1 MHLAMSSIC
10 MILPHQVNAIKH
22 VTQLYTIFFRL
33 LPKSFLSAVSSSQQT
48 MRDSIKQLLTESSV
62 DLHIAMSTDPSSI
75 AVLLYSSLFI
85 GDSTL
90 NYVRTAVGVS
100 NHDKAFRVLD
110 DCRSNI
116 LSHPNPKDRLMKFIV
131 ILKDSQPTTRLV
143 AMRIEEK
150 VGRTISLHLDV

>member
-1 MHLAMSSIC
+1 
-10 MILPHQVNAIKH
+10 
-22 VTQLYTIFFRL
+22 
-33 LPKSFLSAVSSSQQT
+33 
-48 MRDSIKQLLTESSV
+48 MRHYIKQLLTESSV

-85 GDSTL
+85 SDSTL
-90 NYVRTAVGVS
+90 NYVRTATGMS

-116 LSHPNPKDRLMKFIV
+116 LSHSNPKDRLREFIV
-131 ILKDSQPTTRLV
+131 KLKDSQPSTRLV

-150 VGRTISLHLDV
+150 VC